1 MNKYKYKVVQSNKF
15 KKSAKKIIKQ
25 GKDLNKLLD
34 VIDKLAYKEI
44 LDLKYKNHKLIND
57 RSYKNCFECHIESD
71 WLLIYQYNEDN
82 LLLLLINS
90 GTHSELF
97 IK

>member
-1 MNKYKYKVVQSNKF
+1 MIKYEVKYTSTF
-15 KKSAKKIIKQ
+15 KKNLKKLTKQ
-25 GKDLNKLLD
+25 NKNLD
-34 VIDKLAYKEI
+34 EMFSLIERIANKEKLEHKF
-44 LDLKYKNHKLIND
+44 KNHKLRDDKN
-57 RSYKNCFECHIESD
+57 YKNCFECHIEPD

-82 LLLLLINS
+82 LILLLVNS

>member
-1 MNKYKYKVVQSNKF
+1 MFSLIERIANKEKLEHKF
-15 KKSAKKIIKQ
+15 
-25 GKDLNKLLD
+25 
-34 VIDKLAYKEI
+34 
-44 LDLKYKNHKLIND
+44 KNHKLRDDKN
-57 RSYKNCFECHIESD
+57 YKNCFECHIEPD

-82 LLLLLINS
+82 LILLLVNS

>member
-1 MNKYKYKVVQSNKF
+1 MIKYEVKYTSTF
-15 KKSAKKIIKQ
+15 KKNLKKLTKQ
-25 GKDLNKLLD
+25 NKNLD
-34 VIDKLAYKEI
+34 EMFSLIERIANKEKLEHKF
-44 LDLKYKNHKLIND
+44 KNHKLRDGKN
-57 RSYKNCFECHIESD
+57 YKNCFECHIEPD

-82 LLLLLINS
+82 LILLLVNS

>member
-15 KKSAKKIIKQ
+15 KKNIKKIIKQ

-34 VIDKLAYKEI
+34 VIDKLANKEK
-44 LDLKYKNHKLIND
+44 LDLKHKNHKLKDD
-57 RSYKNCFECHIESD
+57 RIYKNCFECHIEPD

-82 LLLLLINS
+82 LLLLLVNS

-97 IK
+97 N

>member
-15 KKSAKKIIKQ
+15 KKNIKKIIKQ

-34 VIDKLAYKEI
+34 VIDKLANKEK
-44 LDLKYKNHKLIND
+44 LDLKYKNHKLKDD
-57 RSYKNCFECHIESD
+57 RIYKDCFECHIEPD

-97 IK
+97 N

>member
-15 KKSAKKIIKQ
+15 KKNIKKIIKQ
-25 GKDLNKLLD
+25 GEDLNKLLD
-34 VIDKLAYKEI
+34 VVDKLANKEK
-44 LDLKYKNHKLIND
+44 LDLKYKNHKLKDD
-57 RSYKNCFECHIESD
+57 RIYKNCFECHIEPD

-82 LLLLLINS
+82 LLLLLVNS

-97 IK
+97 N